1 MRRPATGVRRSAP
14 SRIRRCFVNA
24 AVAAG
29 LAAAAA
35 CAAPAASPADACAG
49 LTALELIDLRIGS
62 AEHVAEADLPAHCRV
77 RGIIETEI
85 NFELLLPDDWNGR
98 FLMGGG
104 GGFVGSVQN
113 QARDLFAHGGG
124 PLARGY
130 ATAGTDTGHTG
141 PGGAAGWALD
151 HPERQENFGHRAVH
165 LTAETA
171 KSVIAHYYERP
182 SDYDY
187 FVGCS
192 RGGGQG
198 MVESQRYPDDFDGI
212 VAAAPAHDWTGLTA
226 GFLQNQQAIYPDG
239 DLDAPVLTAAV
250 LDLLGSSILS
260 ACDADDGVEDGIMTD
275 PRRCG
280 FDPAD
285 LPRCAGGRP
294 ADGCVT
300 EAQLAA
306 VTTVYDGPRLNGEQ
320 LYPGFNYGGEHDYGG
335 WDPWAVALPW
345 GRSAQY
351 GFGTELFKYFVFGD
365 PDWDYTGYD
374 FSTWEEDVAATAAVL
389 NATDT
394 DLSRFRD
401 GGGRIIYWTGWSDL
415 AIPPLGTIDYY
426 QRLEAADPSA
436 RDYARLYML
445 PGVLH
450 CAGGPGPD
458 RVDWVEAIRA
468 WVEDGQAPERLLASK
483 LGEDG
488 EVTMTRPVC
497 PYPQTAV
504 HDGAGDPNDEASFTC
519 ADPPRQESA
528 P

>member
-1 MRRPATGVRRSAP
+1 M
-14 SRIRRCFVNA
+14 SRIQRCSVNG
-24 AVAAG
+24 AVAAA

-35 CAAPAASPADACAG
+35 CAAPAANSADACAD
-49 LTALELIDLRIGS
+49 LTALELIDLRIGA
-62 AEHVAEADLPAHCRV
+62 AEHVADGEAPAHCRV
-77 RGIIETEI
+77 TGVIETEI

-113 QARDLFAHGGG
+113 QARSLYAHGGG
-124 PLARGY
+124 PLERGY

-141 PGGAAGWALD
+141 PGRSAAWALD

-171 KSVIAHYYERP
+171 KSIISHYYDRP
-182 SDYDY
+182 SEYDY

-192 RGGGQG
+192 RGGGQA
-198 MVESQRYPDDFDGI
+198 MMASQRYPDDFDGI
-212 VAAAPAHDWTGLTA
+212 VAAAPAYDWTGITA
-226 GFLQNQQAIYPDG
+226 GFVQNQQAIYPDG
-239 DLDAPVLTAAV
+239 DLDAPVLTAPV
-250 LDLLGSSILS
+250 LELLESSILA
-260 ACDADDGVEDGIMTD
+260 ACDADDGVEDGMMTD
-275 PRRCG
+275 PRHCG

-285 LPRCAGGRP
+285 LPRCAGDSP

-300 EAQLAA
+300 AAQLAA
-306 VTTVYDGPRLNGEQ
+306 IRTVYDGPTSNGEP
-320 LYPGFNYGGEHDYGG
+320 LYPGFNYGGESAIGG
-335 WDPWAVALPW
+335 WPGWVVGPPGAP
-345 GRSAQY
+345 SAQY

-374 FSTWEEDVAATAAVL
+374 FSTWQEDVAPTAAIL

-394 DLSRFRD
+394 DLGRFRD

-415 AIPPLGTIDYY
+415 ALTPLGTIDYY
-426 QRLEAADPSA
+426 VRLAADDAAA

-468 WVEDGQAPERLLASK
+468 WVEDGRAPERLLATK
-483 LGEDG
+483 LGEDD
-488 EVTMTRPVC
+488 EVTITRPVC
-497 PYPQTAV
+497 PYPQVAV
-504 HDGAGDPNDEASFTC
+504 YDGSGDPNDEGSFAC
-519 ADPPRQESA
+519 EIPSLQESA